1 MQVPTG
7 NPQSKI
13 QNSMS
18 HLALYRKYRSQTF
31 SDLVGQEH
39 VVRTLQ
45 NGITKGRISH
55 AYLFTGPRGT
65 GKTSTARL
73 LAKALNCEKGPSPE
87 PCNECQSCQE
97 ITIGNCMDVI
107 EMDAASESGV
117 EGMRES
123 VVETADYRPA
133 YCRYKVFII
142 DEVHDLSRQA
152 FDALLKTVEEPPDH
166 IVFILATTE
175 FSKVPPTIR
184 SRCQRFDFHRGT
196 VKDLVDRLKF
206 VVEAEGSE
214 AEPAALTAIARMSD
228 GGFRDALTLLEQA
241 ILTSEGKITLQHVYD
256 QLGLVSDETVDR
268 ILAAMA
274 QSDVPNLIDAL
285 ENVYRM
291 GRDPRSLLES
301 VMHRMSDLTRAAF
314 SIEIGGLDDSAQ
326 EAGLKAT
333 AGSLGTERLLAF
345 RAALA
350 EAHRNIRDV
359 TIPRIWL
366 EAELVRIS
374 RGAQEPQVERR
385 QPVAA
390 QTVKPPV
397 TVKTVEPTVE
407 QLAVKPEEA
416 KPAVTPEP
424 VVAVEPTDDPALA
437 GLRIAWATIVH
448 ELSEL
453 SAVAKER
460 LAKTRV
466 DRVEAGTAMV
476 EFSKNMHLEMVTGSK
491 LEKGIR
497 ERWAKYVGEETA
509 VQFFFDSG
517 KSAPV
522 QAVVEPTAV
531 ELPAEGERLVEL
543 VHEVFG
549 SSGRSPE

>member
-1 MQVPTG
+1 MA
-7 NPQSKI
+7 
-13 QNSMS
+13 

-39 VVRTLQ
+39 IVRTLQ

-73 LAKALNCEKGPSPE
+73 LAKALNCEKGPSAE
-87 PCNECQSCQE
+87 PCNECQSCIE
-97 ITIGNCMDVI
+97 ITQGNCMDVI

-123 VVETADYRPA
+123 VVETADYQPT

-166 IVFILATTE
+166 IIFILATTE

-184 SRCQRFDFHRGT
+184 SRCQRFDFHRGS
-196 VKDLVDRLKF
+196 VKDLVYRLKF
-206 VVEAEGSE
+206 VAEAEGCQIE
-214 AEPAALTAIARMSD
+214 AAALTAIARMSD

-241 ILTSEGKITLQHVYD
+241 ILTSDGSITLEQVYA
-256 QLGLVSDETVDR
+256 QLGLVSDETVDA
-268 ILAAMA
+268 ILQAM
-274 QSDVPNLIDAL
+274 SRCEIVDLVSAL
-285 ENVYRM
+285 EAVYRM

-301 VMHRMSDLTRAAF
+301 IMHRLSDLTRAAF
-314 SIEIGGLDDSAQ
+314 NVDVGGLEDSAQ
-326 EAGLKAT
+326 EAALKAA
-333 AGSLGTERLLAF
+333 AGSLGQDLLLRL
-345 RAALA
+345 RADLS
-350 EAHRNIRDV
+350 EAHRNIRDI

-366 EAELVRIS
+366 EAELIRVSMSLRQKPKERQAETTLVTKQTATHASETVAPVIHPTAKEE
-374 RGAQEPQVERR
+374 RPPKEDPVKVEM
-385 QPVAA
+385 QF
-390 QTVKPPV
+390 
-397 TVKTVEPTVE
+397 
-407 QLAVKPEEA
+407 
-416 KPAVTPEP
+416 
-424 VVAVEPTDDPALA
+424 EPTDDPELA
-437 GLRIAWATIVH
+437 RIRQCWTEIVV

-460 LAKTRV
+460 LSKTRV
-466 DRVEAGTAMV
+466 DRIEAGTAMI
-476 EFSKNMHLEMVTGSK
+476 EFSKNMHLEMVSGSK

-497 ERWAKYVGEETA
+497 ERWAKLIGDAIGLLFYFDGNKPVA
-509 VQFFFDSG
+509 VQ
-517 KSAPV
+517 AT
-522 QAVVEPTAV
+522 VEPTAV
-531 ELPAEGERLVEL
+531 ELPVEGERLVEL

-549 SSGRSPE
+549 TGGRNQE